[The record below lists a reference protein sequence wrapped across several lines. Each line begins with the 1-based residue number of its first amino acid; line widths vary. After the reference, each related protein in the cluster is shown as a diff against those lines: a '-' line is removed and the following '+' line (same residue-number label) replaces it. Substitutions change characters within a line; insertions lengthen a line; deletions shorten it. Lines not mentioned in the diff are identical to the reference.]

1 MRPNWRALNALQAS
15 AGAWKDSIDGEQLK
29 AGHPRQPG
37 YPYSA
42 CPQAVATHVME
53 YLVDTDWAID
63 YLHKADR
70 TVRRLEELFTDGV
83 GMSVIS
89 LAELYDG
96 LAGSKNP
103 DTGAEALRLF
113 LEAVELVP
121 LDDAACRVFGAESA
135 RLRQEGSHIGE
146 MDILIGATAISNNLT
161 LLTNNTRHFERMQGL
176 KLI

>member
-1 MRPNWRALNALQAS
+1 M
-15 AGAWKDSIDGEQLK
+15 
-29 AGHPRQPG
+29 
-37 YPYSA
+37 
-42 CPQAVATHVME
+42 
-53 YLVDTDWAID
+53 DTDWAID

-70 TVRRLEELFTDGV
+70 TVRRLEELFTYGV

-103 DTGAEALRLF
+103 DTGAEALHLF

-121 LDDAACRVFGAESA
+121 LDDAACRAFGAERA
-135 RLRQEGSHIGE
+135 KLREAGNLIGD

-161 LLTNNTRHFERMQGL
+161 LLTNNTHHFERMHGL
-176 KLI
+176 SIVSV